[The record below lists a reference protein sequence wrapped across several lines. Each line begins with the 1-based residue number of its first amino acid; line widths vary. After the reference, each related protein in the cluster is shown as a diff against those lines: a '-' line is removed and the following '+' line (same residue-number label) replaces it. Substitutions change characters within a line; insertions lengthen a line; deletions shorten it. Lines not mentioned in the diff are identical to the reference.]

1 MQVSYKYRD
10 RFGNVKTQFLHVD
23 TPDNSLSQ
31 GISVTNIVSKLVME
45 NAAMVNRPLRLEVI
59 FEEDAQMVGGIVHV

>member
-1 MQVSYKYRD
+1 MQVSYKYQD

-23 TPDNSLSQ
+23 AADNPLSQ
-31 GISVTNIVSKLVME
+31 GISVTNVVSKLVME

-59 FEEDAQMVGGIVHV
+59 FEEDNVALGGIVHV